1 MNVRGRVHLVRS
13 EKLNII
19 AVAKVNRIDQID
31 YYQRVFVGNVIEYIQ
46 SDRFLTLEYRV
57 DIDIVAYPLLT
68 SFLKL
73 SYNLS

>member
-1 MNVRGRVHLVRS
+1 MRS

-46 SDRFLTLEYRV
+46 SDRF
-57 DIDIVAYPLLT
+57 
-68 SFLKL
+68 
-73 SYNLS
+73 